1 MLTIEVE
8 VQAPNRSWSRLD
20 PPQGQGRGPA
30 SLKNHISWT
39 MQNSKKT
46 ARPIF
51 AELIKIYKIMSYHT
65 DFDDWSWSSSSKLK
79 LKSSG
84 PAPQVQTSISTSTS
98 TFNFNFNSNTHEPY
112 MILKALNKIYK
123 IVSGTLLSTLHCSG
137 EKKPQMFWKVWSQN
151 SNSFNVVNG
160 NFALSFLQVEV
171 ELGCHIL
178 QCLSTV

>member
-1 MLTIEVE
+1 L
-8 VQAPNRSWSRLD
+8 N
-20 PPQGQGRGPA
+20 
-30 SLKNHISWT
+30 
-39 MQNSKKT
+39 
-46 ARPIF
+46 F
-51 AELIKIYKIMSYHT
+51 
-65 DFDDWSWSSSSKLK
+65 KL
-79 LKSSG
+79 SG
-84 PAPQVQTSISTSTS
+84 PAPGPALLTSTSTS
-98 TFNFNFNSNTHEPY
+98 TLNFNFNSNTHEPY
-112 MILKALNKIYK
+112 MILKAQSKIYK